1 MRLMSETPSWVQER
15 RDRCFVQR
23 APFELKTRRATSAH
37 SCAQLCTCTRRLAK
51 RLRRCMLRAYYP
63 TPQIFF
69 HSARLRALRAL
80 TSPRSAR
87 PHCRPGRTSL
97 RYGRASRALR
107 SARCGLDDS
116 VDFATRL
123 GGLRPPKPPRLAPL
137 ACCGSAITRRIA
149 IANLR
154 ESSKTLSQFCALRA
168 QNMPICDK
176 IDFLNCVVR

>member
-1 MRLMSETPSWVQER
+1 MQVTQSSCTAITIPPMMRLMSETPSWVQER

-107 SARCGLDDS
+107 SARCGLNGS
-116 VDFATRL
+116 GLVARIGRSLRSRL
-123 GGLRPPKPPRLAPL
+123 PSEPTPIRCFSAGLPV
-137 ACCGSAITRRIA
+137 GSA
-149 IANLR
+149 
-154 ESSKTLSQFCALRA
+154 
-168 QNMPICDK
+168 D
-176 IDFLNCVVR
+176 